1 MRLAGPIAGS
11 APVMEPYKS
20 GSSLAGCTTGKAR
33 LQGAPRGGSLYFL
46 SFGLEP
52 DAAVEPDDLG
62 IHVIVLDQRPDE
74 LGELGG
80 GAHPLGEHH
89 GGDHPGLNSSLP
101 GPAP

>member
-11 APVMEPYKS
+11 APVMEPYES

-52 DAAVEPDDLG
+52 DAAVEPDDVG

-80 GAHPLGEHH
+80 GAHPLGEHP
-89 GGDHPGLNSSLP
+89 GGDTPGLKL
-101 GPAP
+101 AVARA